1 MPTHTAV
8 IILSIVVIGALVFL
22 ALEAQ

>member
-8 IILSIVVIGALVFL
+8 IVLSIVVISALVFL